1 MVSPLSIYRRL
12 PLLSQDRRRL
22 AVVAAFAGYP
32 LLQLGYATF
41 VAPGRLASAIWAPIA
56 VALFGLTLI
65 GVFLVYGY
73 ARDRMASDWFPFF
86 RPAIRTPHPLDE
98 RQRAM
103 HDRALV
109 ISYRFLTLAVGL
121 TIGAAAG
128 VASNEPIVLDFP
140 ALLPF
145 IVVFALYV
153 PFLPYAV
160 LAWIEPNVPAE
171 EDATVANA
179 SGAR

>member
-1 MVSPLSIYRRL
+1 MVSPLSLYRRL
-12 PLLSQDRRRL
+12 PSLGRDRRRL
-22 AVVAAFAGYP
+22 AVIAAFAGYP
-32 LLQLGYATF
+32 LLQVGYATF
-41 VAPGRLASAIWAPIA
+41 VAPGRVSGAIWAPIA
-56 VALFGLTLI
+56 VALFGATLG

-73 ARDRMASDWFPFF
+73 ARDRMVPAWFPFF
-86 RPAIRTPHPLDE
+86 RSVVDDRHPLDE
-98 RQRAM
+98 RQRLM

-109 ISYRFLTLAVGL
+109 VSYRILTLAVGL

-128 VASNEPIVLDFP
+128 IASNEPIVIDFP

-160 LAWIEPNVPAE
+160 LAWIEPDPPVDDEPRA
-171 EDATVANA
+171 
-179 SGAR
+179 G